1 MRAEVPHFAGGEQTY
16 ARAYRIVFSNRKEVA
31 MNKIFS
37 TLGIGLSLGMLL
49 VTAPHATALTI
60 TQISNQNVGNPPFPA
75 TACVD
80 VQNASTA
87 SATPVG
93 PFPCN
98 NQFNE
103 QWIYENGRFIGIGT
117 HNATITSTTLVE
129 TCLSVH
135 GNSTTSGA
143 GVELDTCISGNA
155 SQLWD
160 VRGNGTTSVIIN
172 VASGLCLDSRGQ
184 IGGGLQLIINVCN
197 VNAAGQHWLLK

>member
-1 MRAEVPHFAGGEQTY
+1 MRERVGM
-16 ARAYRIVFSNRKEVA
+16 VFSNRKKLA
-31 MNKIFS
+31 MTKLFS
-37 TLGIGLSLGMLL
+37 TIGVGLSLGILL
-49 VTAPHATALTI
+49 VTAPQATALTI
-60 TQISNQNVGNPPFPA
+60 TQLSNQSVGNPPFPA

-87 SATPVG
+87 TATPVG

-117 HNATITSTTLVE
+117 HNATITSTTLIE

-135 GNSTTSGA
+135 GNTTASGA
-143 GVELDTCISGNA
+143 GVELDTCRSGNE

-160 VRGNGTTSVIIN
+160 VRGNGTSSQIVN
-172 VASGLCLDSRGQ
+172 VASGLCLDSRGE
-184 IGGGLQLIINVCN
+184 IGGGLQLIINICN
-197 VNAAGQHWLLK
+197 GSAGQNWLLK

>member
-1 MRAEVPHFAGGEQTY
+1 M
-16 ARAYRIVFSNRKEVA
+16 VFSNRKELA
-31 MNKIFS
+31 MNKMFS
-37 TLGIGLSLGMLL
+37 TIGVGLSLGILL
-49 VTAPHATALTI
+49 VTAPQATALTI
-60 TQISNQNVGNPPFPA
+60 TQLSNQSVGNPPFPA

-87 SATPVG
+87 TATPVG

-117 HNATITSTTLVE
+117 HNATITSTTLIE

-135 GNSTTSGA
+135 GNTTASGA
-143 GVELDTCISGNA
+143 GVELDTCRRGNE

-160 VRGNGTTSVIIN
+160 VRGNGTSSQIVN
-172 VASGLCLDSRGQ
+172 VASGLCLDSRGE
-184 IGGGLQLIINVCN
+184 IGGGLQLIINICN
-197 VNAAGQHWLLK
+197 GSAGQNWLLK